1 MNQDII
7 EYLEGYWV
15 KWRVKCNDY
24 CYYYSFKS
32 SSGEM
37 VFYPLTNVL
46 TLKADYQDEGYEV
59 QIQDLTHLIQLE
71 ALL

>member
-24 CYYYSFKS
+24 CYSFKS